1 MAFEHYIYSGTER
14 LRCGYT
20 TGSCAALAT
29 QAATRALLSCD
40 AVQESARIVT
50 PAGIPVEVDVESC
63 TIDDG
68 CATAGVRK
76 DAGDDCDATDGILV
90 CATVSRSQEPG
101 VRIEGGTGVGRVTK
115 PGLQQPVGEA
125 AINNGPRAM
134 IRAEAQAAAEC
145 FGYAGGLDVIVSIP
159 EGRAVAAKTFN
170 PHLGIE
176 GGISV
181 LGTSGIVEPKSISA
195 LLDSIELEVRQL
207 AALGNKTIL
216 IVPGNYGHDF
226 AQTLPQLD
234 CMPQVSCA
242 NFIGQTL
249 DFCLRHGFLKILVVG
264 HIGKLVKVAGGIMNT
279 HSRVA
284 DCRCEIMCAH
294 AAIAGADAETSR
306 AIMAAATTD
315 AALDILKSQSPD
327 LLDTVIESIGAAIHE
342 RLQRRCTDAAECQ
355 FITFSNVH
363 GELYRSAGVQRLIES
378 WQEESAAQEGRSN
391 G

>member
-14 LRCGYT
+14 LRCGFT

-29 QAATRALLSCD
+29 QAATRALLSGD
-40 AVQESARIVT
+40 AAQASARIVT
-50 PAGIPVEVDVESC
+50 PSGIPVEADVESC
-63 TIDDG
+63 TLEDG
-68 CATAGVRK
+68 TATAAVRK

-90 CATVSRSQEPG
+90 MATVSASRETG

-115 PGLQQPVGEA
+115 PGLQQPVGAA

-134 IRAEAQAAAEC
+134 IRAEAEAVAAQL
-145 FGYAGGLDVIVSIP
+145 GYTGGLDVLVSIP
-159 EGRAVAAKTFN
+159 EGQAVAAKTFN

-181 LGTSGIVEPKSISA
+181 LGTSGIVEPKSLSA

-234 CMPQVSCA
+234 RMPQVSCA

-249 DFCLRHGFLKILVVG
+249 DFCLRYGFESILVVG
-264 HIGKLVKVAGGIMNT
+264 HIGKLVKVAGGIMDT

-294 AAIAGADAETSR
+294 AAIAGAGPETCR

-315 AALDILKSQSPD
+315 ATLDILGEAGLAEAVVAS
-327 LLDTVIESIGAAIHE
+327 VGAAIHE
-342 RLQRRCTDAAECQ
+342 RLRRRCAGGAQCQ

-363 GELYRSAGVQRLIES
+363 GELFRSDGANALIEA
-378 WQEESAAQEGRSN
+378 WREEARAQEGGRDE
-391 G
+391 

>member
-14 LRCGYT
+14 LRCGFT

-29 QAATRALLSCD
+29 QAATRALLSGD
-40 AVQESARIVT
+40 AAQASAHIVT
-50 PAGIPVEVDVESC
+50 PSGIPVEADVESC
-63 TIDDG
+63 TLEDG
-68 CATAGVRK
+68 TATAAVRK

-90 CATVSRSQEPG
+90 MATVSASRETG
-101 VRIEGGTGVGRVTK
+101 VRIDGGTGVGRVTK
-115 PGLQQPVGEA
+115 PGLQQPVGSA

-134 IRAEAQAAAEC
+134 IRTEAEAVAAQL
-145 FGYAGGLDVIVSIP
+145 GYTGGLDVLVSIP
-159 EGRAVAAKTFN
+159 EGQAVAAKTFN
-170 PHLGIE
+170 PHLGI
-176 GGISV
+176 
-181 LGTSGIVEPKSISA
+181 VEPKSLSA

-234 CMPQVSCA
+234 RMPQVSCA

-249 DFCLRHGFLKILVVG
+249 DFCLRYGFESILVVG
-264 HIGKLVKVAGGIMNT
+264 HIGKLVKVAGGIMDT

-294 AAIAGADAETSR
+294 AAIAGAGPETCR

-315 AALDILKSQSPD
+315 AALDILGEAGLAEAVVAS
-327 LLDTVIESIGAAIHE
+327 VGAAIHE
-342 RLQRRCTDAAECQ
+342 RLRRRCAGGAQCQ

-363 GELYRSAGVQRLIES
+363 GELFRSDGANALIEA
-378 WQEESAAQEGRSN
+378 WQEGAHAQEG
-391 G
+391 GKDE

>member
-14 LRCGYT
+14 LRCGFT

-29 QAATRALLSCD
+29 QAATRALLSGN
-40 AVQESARIVT
+40 AAQTSARIVT
-50 PAGIPVEVDVESC
+50 PSGIPVEADVESC
-63 TIDDG
+63 TIEDG
-68 CATAGVRK
+68 TATAAVRK

-90 CATVSRSQEPG
+90 MATVSAAREAG
-101 VRIEGGTGVGRVTK
+101 VRIEGGTGVGRITK
-115 PGLQQPVGEA
+115 PGLQQPVGAA

-134 IRAEAQAAAEC
+134 IRAEAEAVAAQL
-145 FGYAGGLDVIVSIP
+145 GYTGGIDVLVSIP
-159 EGRAVAAKTFN
+159 EGQAVAAKTFN

-181 LGTSGIVEPKSISA
+181 LGTSGIVEPKSLSA

-234 CMPQVSCA
+234 RMPQVSCA

-249 DFCLRHGFLKILVVG
+249 DFCLRYGFENILVVG
-264 HIGKLVKVAGGIMNT
+264 HIGKLVKVAGGIMDT

-294 AAIAGADAETSR
+294 AAMAGAGPETCR

-315 AALDILKSQSPD
+315 AALDILREAGLAEAVVAS
-327 LLDTVIESIGAAIHE
+327 VGAAIHE
-342 RLQRRCTDAAECQ
+342 RLRRRCAGGAQCQ

-363 GELYRSAGVQRLIES
+363 GELFRSDGANALIEA
-378 WQEESAAQEGRSN
+378 WQEEARAQEG
-391 G
+391 GKDE

>member
-14 LRCGYT
+14 LRCGFT

-29 QAATRALLSCD
+29 QAATRALLSGD
-40 AVQESARIVT
+40 AAQASAHIVT
-50 PAGIPVEVDVESC
+50 PSGIPVEADVESC
-63 TIDDG
+63 TLEDG
-68 CATAGVRK
+68 TATAAVRK

-90 CATVSRSQEPG
+90 MATVSAAREAG
-101 VRIEGGTGVGRVTK
+101 VRIEGGTGVGRITK
-115 PGLQQPVGEA
+115 PGLQQPVGAA

-134 IRAEAQAAAEC
+134 IRAEAEAVAAQL
-145 FGYAGGLDVIVSIP
+145 GYTGGLDVLVSIP
-159 EGRAVAAKTFN
+159 EGQAVAAKTFN

-181 LGTSGIVEPKSISA
+181 LGTSGIVEPKSLSA
-195 LLDSIELEVRQL
+195 LLDSIDLEVRQL

-234 CMPQVSCA
+234 RMPQVSCA

-249 DFCLRHGFLKILVVG
+249 DFCLRYGFENILVVG
-264 HIGKLVKVAGGIMNT
+264 HIGKLVKVVGGIMDT

-294 AAIAGADAETSR
+294 AAMAGAGPETCR

-315 AALDILKSQSPD
+315 AALDILREAGLAEAVVAS
-327 LLDTVIESIGAAIHE
+327 VGAAIHE
-342 RLQRRCTDAAECQ
+342 RLRRRCAGGAQCQ

-363 GELYRSAGVQRLIES
+363 GELFRSDGANALIEA
-378 WQEESAAQEGRSN
+378 WQEGAHAQEG
-391 G
+391 GKDE

>member
-29 QAATRALLSCD
+29 QAATRALLSGD
-40 AVQESARIVT
+40 AEQRRARIVT
-50 PAGIPVEVDVESC
+50 PAGIPVEVDVEFC
-63 TIDDG
+63 TIEDG

-90 CATVSRSQEPG
+90 CASARLSQEPG
-101 VRIEGGTGVGRVTK
+101 VHIDGGTGVGRVTK

-134 IRAEAQAAAEC
+134 INLEAQAAADR
-145 FGYAGGLDVIVSIP
+145 FGYSGGIDVLVSIP
-159 EGRAVAAKTFN
+159 EGEAVAAKTFN
-170 PHLGIE
+170 PHLGIT

-181 LGTSGIVEPKSISA
+181 LGTSGIVEPKSIAA

-226 AQTLPQLD
+226 AQTLPQLES
-234 CMPQVSCA
+234 MPQVSCA

-249 DFCLRHGFLKILVVG
+249 DFCLRYGFQKILVVG
-264 HIGKLVKVAGGIMNT
+264 HIGKLVKVAGGIMDT
-279 HSRVA
+279 HSRLA

-294 AAIAGADAETSR
+294 AAIAGAGTETCR

-315 AALDILKSQSPD
+315 AAIDILKSESAD
-327 LLDTVIESIGAAIHE
+327 LFDAVIASIGAAIHN
-342 RLQRRCTDAAECQ
+342 RLCRRCTDAAECQ

-363 GELYRSAGVQRLIES
+363 GELYRSAGVQRLIED
-378 WQEESAAQEGRSN
+378 WQEEENVREGVSDE
-391 G
+391 

>member
-14 LRCGYT
+14 LRCGFT

-29 QAATRALLSCD
+29 QAATRALLSGD
-40 AVQESARIVT
+40 AAQASAHIVT
-50 PAGIPVEVDVESC
+50 PSGIPVEADVESC
-63 TIDDG
+63 TLEDG
-68 CATAGVRK
+68 TATAAVRK

-90 CATVSRSQEPG
+90 MATVSASRETG

-115 PGLQQPVGEA
+115 PGLQQPVGSA

-134 IRAEAQAAAEC
+134 IRTEAEAVAAQL
-145 FGYAGGLDVIVSIP
+145 GYTGGLDVLVSIP
-159 EGRAVAAKTFN
+159 EGQAVAAKTFN

-181 LGTSGIVEPKSISA
+181 LGTSGIVEPKSLSA

-234 CMPQVSCA
+234 RMPQVSCA

-249 DFCLRHGFLKILVVG
+249 DFCLRYGFESILVVG
-264 HIGKLVKVAGGIMNT
+264 HIGKLVKVAGGIMDT

-294 AAIAGADAETSR
+294 AAIAGAGPEICR

-315 AALDILKSQSPD
+315 AALDILGEAGLAEAVVAS
-327 LLDTVIESIGAAIHE
+327 VGAAIHE
-342 RLQRRCTDAAECQ
+342 RLRRRC
-355 FITFSNVH
+355 
-363 GELYRSAGVQRLIES
+363 AGG
-378 WQEESAAQEGRSN
+378 AQ
-391 G
+391 

>member
-14 LRCGYT
+14 LRCGFT

-29 QAATRALLSCD
+29 QAATRALLSGN
-40 AVQESARIVT
+40 AAQASARIVT
-50 PAGIPVEVDVESC
+50 PSGIPVEADVESC
-63 TIDDG
+63 TIEDG
-68 CATAGVRK
+68 TATAAVRK

-90 CATVSRSQEPG
+90 MATVSAAREAG
-101 VRIEGGTGVGRVTK
+101 VRIEGGTGVGRITK
-115 PGLQQPVGEA
+115 PGLQQPVGAA

-134 IRAEAQAAAEC
+134 IRAEAEAVAAQL
-145 FGYAGGLDVIVSIP
+145 GYTGGIDVLVSIP
-159 EGRAVAAKTFN
+159 EGQAVAAKTFN

-181 LGTSGIVEPKSISA
+181 LGTSGIVEPKSLSA
-195 LLDSIELEVRQL
+195 LLDSIDLEVRQL

-234 CMPQVSCA
+234 RMPQVSCA

-249 DFCLRHGFLKILVVG
+249 DFCLRYGFENILVVG
-264 HIGKLVKVAGGIMNT
+264 HIGKLVKVAGGIMDT

-294 AAIAGADAETSR
+294 AAMAGAGPETCR

-315 AALDILKSQSPD
+315 AALDILREAGLAEAVVAS
-327 LLDTVIESIGAAIHE
+327 VGAAIHE
-342 RLQRRCTDAAECQ
+342 RLRRRCAGGAQCQ

-363 GELYRSAGVQRLIES
+363 GELFRSDGANALIEA
-378 WQEESAAQEGRSN
+378 WQEGAHAQEG
-391 G
+391 GKDE

>member
-20 TGSCAALAT
+20 TGSCAALVT
-29 QAATRALLSCD
+29 QAAARALLSGD
-40 AVQESARIVT
+40 AEQKSARIVT
-50 PAGIPVEVDVESC
+50 PAGIPVEVDVEFC
-63 TIDDG
+63 TIEDG

-90 CATVSRSQEPG
+90 CATVCLSQEPG
-101 VRIEGGTGVGRVTK
+101 VHIDGGTGVGRVTK

-134 IRAEAQAAAEC
+134 IGAEAQAAAER
-145 FGYAGGLDVIVSIP
+145 FGYAGGIKVLVSIP
-159 EGRAVAAKTFN
+159 EGEAVAAKTFN
-170 PHLGIE
+170 PHLGIT

-181 LGTSGIVEPKSISA
+181 LGTSGIVEPKSITA

-226 AQTLPQLD
+226 AQTLPQLES
-234 CMPQVSCA
+234 MPQVSCA

-249 DFCLRHGFLKILVVG
+249 DFCLRYGFEKILVVG
-264 HIGKLVKVAGGIMNT
+264 HIGKLVKVAGGIMDT

-294 AAIAGADAETSR
+294 AAVAGANTQTCH

-315 AALDILKSQSPD
+315 AAIDILKSDSAD
-327 LLDTVIESIGAAIHE
+327 LFDTVVGSIGAAIHE
-342 RLQRRCTDAAECQ
+342 RLRRRCTDAAECQ

-363 GELYRSAGVQRLIES
+363 GELYRSDGVQRLIER
-378 WQEESAAQEGRSN
+378 WQEEENMREGVSDE
-391 G
+391 